1 MNLYST
7 DFNIEGLL
15 LILHLC
21 SNTLKSLT
29 TSCRSVPRKSLM
41 DFNSPLIALEKLD
54 LSSAT
59 NLTDE
64 ELLHVLNICEPTL
77 KYLDVSYTYLSGD
90 NLSEYK
96 GTSSLPLQTFKCVES
111 EVYQTE
117 VFLTS

>member
-1 MNLYST
+1 
-7 DFNIEGLL
+7 
-15 LILHLC
+15 
-21 SNTLKSLT
+21 
-29 TSCRSVPRKSLM
+29 M

-96 GTSSLPLQTFKCVES
+96 GSLPLQTFKCVES